1 MTSII
6 HQRCRDRGVEVERF
20 FSQPKGIFLF
30 DPLPVAGHAKV
41 TTYVSLVLV
50 NYLIG
55 VAYNG
60 LAHRLLRALKS
71 LVA

>member
-1 MTSII
+1 
-6 HQRCRDRGVEVERF
+6 VERF

-30 DPLPVAGHAKV
+30 DPLPVAGHVQV

-50 NYLIG
+50 TYLAG

-60 LAHRLLRALKS
+60 SVRRPPRALKS